1 MRNSLLLLML
11 CCCATWHAQVYVC
24 KDATIKFT
32 SEAPLE
38 LIKAQSSKAGG
49 ALDISNKNVAFS
61 ILIDSFDG
69 FNSGLQK
76 EHFRENYMETDK
88 FPTATFKGK
97 IIEDVDFQKNG
108 IQNIR
113 AKGIFTIHG
122 VQKEKIVKVKL
133 VIKDKVIDV
142 ETEFE
147 VALEDH
153 NINIPKVVNQ
163 KIASVIMV
171 EMKGSMKPK
180 S

>member
-1 MRNSLLLLML
+1 MRLFFILLLCLWSSYL
-11 CCCATWHAQVYVC
+11 SAQIFVC
-24 KDATIKFT
+24 KDASIKFT

-38 LIKAQSSKAGG
+38 LIKAQSSKASG
-49 ALDISNKNVAFS
+49 ALDCSNKNVVFS

-76 EHFRENYMETDK
+76 EHFRENYMETEK

-97 IIEDVDFQKNG
+97 IIEDVDLTKNG
-108 IQNIR
+108 THNIR

-133 VIKDKVIDV
+133 VIKDKLIEV
-142 ETEFE
+142 ETGFE

-171 EMKGSMKPK
+171 EVKGSMKPK
-180 S
+180 A